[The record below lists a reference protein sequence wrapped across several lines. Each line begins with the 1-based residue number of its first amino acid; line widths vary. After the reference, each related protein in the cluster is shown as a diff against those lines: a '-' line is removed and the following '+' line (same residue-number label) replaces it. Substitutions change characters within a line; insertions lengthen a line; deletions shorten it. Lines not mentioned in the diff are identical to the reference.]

1 MLEARIESP
10 KGSLYFAAEPTPYD
24 LEMLRLHVRDLTP
37 RNTRG
42 TLKLEVTW
50 DDGDPAAAVVA
61 AWLGRLAATGIQIE
75 RGKLTPVASTRRAV
89 R

>member
-10 KGSLYFAAEPTPYD
+10 RGSLYYAAEATPYD

-37 RNTRG
+37 SSHVDE
-42 TLKLEVTW
+42 LHLEVCVDET
-50 DDGDPAAAVVA
+50 DPAAPVIAS
-61 AWLGRLAATGIQIE
+61 WLGQLAASGVT
-75 RGKLTPVASTRRAV
+75 VARSRRALA